1 MADTWAITMSA
12 LALLGTL
19 PNYIKNWE
27 DLFKKG
33 IDENLPNKKDF
44 DEFRKIFLFAQKDF
58 LFHKI
63 ISLNTVIMLSA
74 EHAVNRGLLDYCKEE
89 IVRTKESLETI
100 RNTLKDDGFLE
111 RQ

>member
-1 MADTWAITMSA
+1 MADPWAITMSA

-44 DEFRKIFLFAQKDF
+44 EEFRKIFLFAQKDF

-74 EHAVNRGLLDYCKEE
+74 EHVVNTELVDYCKEE

-100 RNTLKDDGFLE
+100 RNTLKDDAFLE